1 MKKRYYPPTV
11 KAFAMICGSRLLLRQ
26 HSVRA
31 FKREETRLIGDFE
44 EDDEDEETPSG
55 SRYIGDVDEE

>member
-11 KAFAMICGSRLLLRQ
+11 KAFAMICGSRLLRE

-31 FKREETRLIGDFE
+31 FKREETRLIGDFQ

-55 SRYIGDVDEE
+55 SRYIVDIDEE

>member
-11 KAFAMICGSRLLLRQ
+11 KAFAMICGSRLLRQ

-31 FKREETRLIGDFE
+31 FKREETRLIGDFLE
-44 EDDEDEETPSG
+44 YNEDEETPSG

>member
-11 KAFAMICGSRLLLRQ
+11 KAFAMICGSRLLRE

-31 FKREETRLIGDFE
+31 FKREETRLIGDFQ
-44 EDDEDEETPSG
+44 EDEETPSG

>member
-11 KAFAMICGSRLLLRQ
+11 KAFAMICGSRLLRQ

-31 FKREETRLIGDFE
+31 FKREKTSYIGDFE

>member
-11 KAFAMICGSRLLLRQ
+11 KAFAMICGSRLLQR

-31 FKREETRLIGDFE
+31 FKREVTSYIGDFE
-44 EDDEDEETPSG
+44 EDDEKEEASSG

>member
-1 MKKRYYPPTV
+1 MKKRYFPPTV
-11 KAFAMICGSRLLLRQ
+11 KAFAMMCGSRLLRQ

-31 FKREETRLIGDFE
+31 YMIEATRFIGDYE
-44 EDDEDEETPSG
+44 EDDEKEEASSG